1 MEPPSTLDQRPA
13 ATGIEPLDA
22 ASDLKN
28 PSINPRPGVPFPGE
42 DRGHSLAEMARCDL
56 DAALQLLTDR
66 AQYITGASGAA
77 IALRRDGK
85 NDMLCRATTGS
96 NAPELGALFSTEFG
110 LSGESVRTRQ
120 PLRCDDAERDVRVNR
135 DVCRQLGIASVV
147 VMPVVNDDEVLGVFE
162 LFSERVNAFGERDLS
177 AVRRLSEMVE
187 TAVRLAQAALN
198 LPEQLRKNE
207 ISAPEVENLGAP
219 QDQVMTAEVLEDI
232 VLEETPGEEVIL
244 EEASG
249 PTLPAAMESGVQS
262 SDANILAEETVSQSL
277 ETGMRKPMAADAVA
291 AELHQAQTEKIE
303 VAQKEAKEARGSS
316 LPAAEESIV
325 PPAAVRIQS
334 PVVRV
339 PMQQSVRQAPEAET
353 RKLAAETVAGLNQA
367 QEDLLGKIEAAQKGT
382 KEGKEVAWS
391 QLLAGKE
398 DSCQPTAVRI
408 QPSEASVRA
417 QDSVSQAPE
426 AENPKP
432 VTAESG
438 GISQPPTSAR
448 EEVEPSA
455 PTQPATPNK
464 QLFWSAALNPAA
476 DASPEEA
483 DRSHVP
489 PVLRG
494 LHKCGS
500 CGFPVSSGRVL
511 CVECEEKKWR
521 GQLRVPQA
529 AGPTRPVATT
539 APVTV
544 PAAEN
549 SRLVA
554 AGEGSTITKKP
565 APIPAS
571 VSESLRQLQVGI
583 SPSAPVAS
591 GAVPKL
597 EARAVAAAA
606 QSAAVPVPAPSTQ
619 SSSAAPPAL
628 STSSPVAASPI
639 QSKVK
644 TPLLPKTSVPVS
656 QPLESSTDFV
666 LSAGLEPSQSW
677 LSANRYVIGVL
688 LVVGVVV
695 GAFFLLR

>member
-207 ISAPEVENLGAP
+207 ISAPEVENEVENLDAP
-219 QDQVMTAEVLEDI
+219 QDQVMTAEVLEGI
-232 VLEETPGEEVIL
+232 VLEETQGEEVIL

-262 SDANILAEETVSQSL
+262 SDANILAEETVSQSP
-277 ETGMRKPMAADAVA
+277 ETGMWKPVAADAVA

-325 PPAAVRIQS
+325 QPAAVRIQS
-334 PVVRV
+334 VVSV
-339 PMQQSVRQAPEAET
+339 PMQPSVRQAPEAET

-382 KEGKEVAWS
+382 KEGKEVAGS
-391 QLLAGKE
+391 QLLAAKE
-398 DSCQPTAVRI
+398 GSCQPTAVRI

-417 QDSVSQAPE
+417 QDSVSQALE

-448 EEVEPSA
+448 EEVEPAA
-455 PTQPATPNK
+455 PTQPATPKK
-464 QLFWSAALNPAA
+464 QLFWSAALNPAGDGA
-476 DASPEEA
+476 MPEEA
-483 DRSHVP
+483 DRSHIP
-489 PVLRG
+489 PMLRS
-494 LHKCGS
+494 LCKCQA
-500 CGFPVSSGRVL
+500 CGFPVSAGRLL

-521 GQLRVPQA
+521 GQLRVARSGDP
-529 AGPTRPVATT
+529 RKVAT
-539 APVTV
+539 
-544 PAAEN
+544 PA
-549 SRLVA
+549 VA
-554 AGEGSTITKKP
+554 AGA
-565 APIPAS
+565 APKAGTRAFAAAVQSSAGRAPRPS
-571 VSESLRQLQVGI
+571 VPNAN
-583 SPSAPVAS
+583 PSAQTTA
-591 GAVPKL
+591 
-597 EARAVAAAA
+597 
-606 QSAAVPVPAPSTQ
+606 
-619 SSSAAPPAL
+619 
-628 STSSPVAASPI
+628 
-639 QSKVK
+639 
-644 TPLLPKTSVPVS
+644 S
-656 QPLESSTDFV
+656 QPSAQTLEVPSPDFV
-666 LSAGLEPSQSW
+666 LSAGLRPSQSW
-677 LSANRYVIGVL
+677 FATNKYVIGVL
-688 LVVGVVV
+688 LAVAAAMA
-695 GAFFLLR
+695 AFVLLR